1 MTEDEARIHLIALQL
16 VDHEI
21 MNNLLRFIAE
31 SQPDKNAFLSMQKEM
46 VMKFLANSNM
56 NDPHLLNVSAELAAN
71 VFLRAGLEERSNW
84 SK

>member
-1 MTEDEARIHLIALQL
+1 MTEDEARLHLIALQL

-21 MNNLLRFIAE
+21 MSNLMRFIAE
-31 SQPDKNAFLSMQKEM
+31 SQPDKKVFLTTQKEL

-71 VFLRAGLEERSNW
+71 VFSRAGLEE
-84 SK
+84 